1 MQLAAR
7 LPQQLQEIRSRL
19 PQPLQF
25 KVQSGGELARAH
37 LEHIERTGRAGQPG
51 SALLPTSLPA
61 FDRLLAGGLPRGQMV
76 ELFGGGCSSGRFS
89 VILAA
94 LSAATRGGETA
105 ALVDLG
111 DHLDPA
117 AATRAGVAL
126 AQLLWVRPHNVQQ
139 ALGSAEI
146 LIDTGFPLV
155 VVELG
160 LPPLAGGR
168 RTEGS
173 WLRLARAAKA
183 RGTALL
189 ISSPYRVSGTA
200 AQAVVRAGK
209 VRAVWQGGAAAPS
222 LLTRCSSRLELE
234 KHRQGL
240 PGFQGGQRAG
250 EMVDFSLS
258 PLPFVPDLAAG
269 AGEEE
274 LPRFAVAASA

>member
-1 MQLAAR
+1 MALSAS
-7 LPQQLQEIRSRL
+7 LPTQLQEIRSRL

-25 KVQSGGELARAH
+25 KVQSARELARSAS
-37 LEHIERTGRAGQPG
+37 ERMERIGQTGDT
-51 SALLPTSLPA
+51 LLSTSLPA
-61 FDRLLAGGLPRGQMV
+61 LDRLLAGGLPRGQMV
-76 ELFGGGCSSGRFS
+76 ELWGGGCSSGRFS

-94 LSAATRGGETA
+94 LAAATRGGETA

-117 AATRAGVAL
+117 AARQAGAAL
-126 AQLLWVRPHNVQQ
+126 DRLLWVRPHNVQQ

-168 RTEGS
+168 RTEGA
-173 WLRLARAAKA
+173 WLRLARTAQA

-200 AQAVVRAGK
+200 AQAVVRTGK
-209 VRAVWQGGAAAPS
+209 VRAAWQGGGTVPD
-222 LLTRCSSRLELE
+222 LLTHCSHRLELE
-234 KHRQGL
+234 KHRQGA
-240 PGFQGGQRAG
+240 QRAQG
-250 EMVDFSLS
+250 QTEKVDFSVS
-258 PLPFVPDLAAG
+258 PFPFAPDAVPVV
-269 AGEEE
+269 EEE
-274 LPRFAVAASA
+274 TPFRFAIAASA